1 VKMKKQRVQAI
12 LSLSAVA
19 IALLSGCG
27 GGSNSSSGGATTTT
41 QTTQWYMA
49 VRAIDDEGQQGP
61 LSNEASGQLTSGQ
74 TVTLAW
80 NAPNTALD
88 GTCTTVE
95 GYIVEMGRN
104 SGSYS
109 HASVV
114 NTGYI
119 GLYCTATGSNYC
131 GSTYTCEVD
140 VTIPSS

>member
-1 VKMKKQRVQAI
+1 MKHRSVLSI
-12 LSLSAVA
+12 LGTSALA
-19 IALLSGCG
+19 IALLSGCDAG
-27 GGSNSSSGGATTTT
+27 NTSSSSGNSSTGS
-41 QTTQWYMA
+41 QTTSQWYMA
-49 VRAIDDEGQQGP
+49 VRAVDEEGQQGP
-61 LSNEASGQLTSGQ
+61 LSNEASGQLSPGQ

-80 NAPNTALD
+80 NAPNTSLD

-119 GLYCTATGSNYC
+119 GFYCSATGSNYC
-131 GSTYTCEVD
+131 GSTYSCEVA
-140 VTIPSS
+140 VTIPNS